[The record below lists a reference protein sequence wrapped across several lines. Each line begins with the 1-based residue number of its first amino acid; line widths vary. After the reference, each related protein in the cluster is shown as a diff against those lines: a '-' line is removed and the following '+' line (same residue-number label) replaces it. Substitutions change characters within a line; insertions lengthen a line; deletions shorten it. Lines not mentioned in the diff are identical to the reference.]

1 MRKASTLIGLML
13 FALGASARAQEPAPA
28 PASATPPPAV
38 VVVPVVPV
46 AAPAPGPTVV
56 QPAEGP
62 AEFPRRRLEL
72 GVAFIPIGVGSITTS
87 GGASTITSD
96 ALFAYGV
103 GLSVSYRVFAGLTLG
118 FAPQAI
124 FNVGY
129 KPQGGAAA
137 APAGKEYD
145 LLARIA
151 YLLPLAESIAV
162 YGELLPGYSKL
173 SGVGSGA
180 PNGLVLAFDVGVQM
194 GLSDRLFVNIGGGYQ
209 WGFQKVAIM
218 NMKYDNNVDFVRAQ
232 VAVGTRF

>member
-13 FALGASARAQEPAPA
+13 FALGASARAQEPAPGS
-28 PASATPPPAV
+28 PTPPPAV

-46 AAPAPGPTVV
+46 AAPAPTVV
-56 QPAEGP
+56 QPAERP

-118 FAPQAI
+118 LAPQAI

-129 KPQGGAAA
+129 KPEGGAAA

-209 WGFQKVAIM
+209 WGFQKVSIM
-218 NMKYDNNVDFVRAQ
+218 GMKYDNNVDFVRAQ
-232 VAVGTRF
+232 IAVGTRF